1 METISNTPESVAVPD
16 VGTRFI
22 NDDNERLDDDIVLA
36 LHLSAISPGAS
47 VEEKVE
53 LLKAIPGGDVPGK
66 AASVFPSNELVPVV
80 KRRPNRYDFWRGI
93 NAVWNY
99 SVSLGTLEFASES
112 PLTSLAELPVE
123 KVDEDGND

>member
-22 NDDNERLDDDIVLA
+22 NDDNERLDDDVVLA
-36 LHLSAISPGAS
+36 LYLSEISPGAS
-47 VEEKVE
+47 VEEKMA
-53 LLKAIPGGDVPGK
+53 LILTIPGGDVPSK

-99 SVSLGTLEFASES
+99 SVSLGTVEVA
-112 PLTSLAELPVE
+112 AELPGTNLALTPVE